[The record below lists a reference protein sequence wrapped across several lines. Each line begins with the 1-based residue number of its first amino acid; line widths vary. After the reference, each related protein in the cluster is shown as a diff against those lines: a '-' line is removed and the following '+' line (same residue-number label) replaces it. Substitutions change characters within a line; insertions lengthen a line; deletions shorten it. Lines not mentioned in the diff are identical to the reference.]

1 MKTSYGIHNYIK
13 FVKIPFFGQM
23 LLSFMYFASILG
35 QVMAPI
41 TSPPSSQRPLSRHRA
56 SSRFPSTIIH
66 SRASSQDEEGTS
78 KIGGMCVCLLLE
90 CILFL
95 HFYDSTTKRLFMF
108 LVFKIWYLNII
119 FVVKCENWTTKKN
132 YRNTCIRLLFIK
144 QDFGHIVRK
153 RLNGNFVY
161 SFFLYK
167 CTVLH

>member
-1 MKTSYGIHNYIK
+1 MYFIWRNIDMSNTYQSLKYSVIVTFISYKQSRQMSSQIKGLILICFLSKYKMKTSYGVHNYIK

-78 KIGGMCVCLLLE
+78 KIGGMCICLLLE

-108 LVFKIWYLNII
+108 LVFKI
-119 FVVKCENWTTKKN
+119 
-132 YRNTCIRLLFIK
+132 
-144 QDFGHIVRK
+144 
-153 RLNGNFVY
+153 
-161 SFFLYK
+161 
-167 CTVLH
+167 